1 MKNINASN
9 MGDLYIILSTMAI
22 LIVIEI
28 GWPLL
33 RYIEDNKEDDSDL
46 DK

>member
-1 MKNINASN
+1 MKNINANN
-9 MGDLYIILSTMAI
+9 MEDLYIILSITAI

-28 GWPLL
+28 GWPLI

-46 DK
+46 IN